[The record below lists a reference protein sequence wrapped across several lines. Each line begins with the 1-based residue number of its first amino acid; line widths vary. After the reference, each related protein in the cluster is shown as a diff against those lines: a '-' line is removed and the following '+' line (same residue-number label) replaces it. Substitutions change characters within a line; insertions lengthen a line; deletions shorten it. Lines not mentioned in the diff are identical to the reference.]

1 MVAVAG
7 GEMRYCRRA
16 PEFPTARKLV
26 RIERLLCRWRDG
38 AGVDMLLFLSLFTGE
53 DGKVI

>member
-16 PEFPTARKLV
+16 PELPTARKLL